1 MEIII
6 EVTRQCNL
14 KCDHCLRGEPE
25 NKIIRKRH
33 VELLFS
39 QVEEIHTL
47 TLTGGE
53 PALWPS
59 KIEMI
64 LSVAKKY
71 EVDIQNFYIA
81 TNGTIAYDSFIL
93 SLIKLWLY
101 CSDNEISGMDISN
114 DNFHD
119 MDLIEKNLKKF
130 KALSFVKY
138 KYFPRQN
145 GFYYDTCPKPDKFPD
160 YVYAMENEP
169 DKILAQGR
177 GIDWGDKKIHA
188 YTWNDLLKEPDNI
201 ELYLNC
207 DGNIIIGCDWSY
219 KNQNDHILCHVID
232 LPNYLKELRYTEK
245 NLNFAQAYGN

>member
-1 MEIII
+1 MNILI

-25 NKIIRKRH
+25 NKTIKKRH

-39 QVEEIHTL
+39 QLKEIHLL

-53 PALWPS
+53 PALCPS

-81 TNGTIAYDSFIL
+81 TNGTITSDSFIL

-101 CSDNEISGMDISN
+101 CSENEISGVDISN
-114 DNFHD
+114 DNFHN
-119 MDLIEKNLKKF
+119 MDLIERNLKKF
-130 KALSFVKY
+130 QTLSFVKY

-145 GFYYDTCPKPDKFPD
+145 GFYYDTCPEPNKFPD
-160 YVYAMENEP
+160 YIYKMENEP
-169 DKILAQGR
+169 DRILAQGR
-177 GIDWGDKKIHA
+177 GVDWGDQKVTTT
-188 YTWNDLLKEPDNI
+188 TWDNFLEEPDDA
-201 ELYLNC
+201 EFYLNC
-207 DGNIIIGCDWSY
+207 NGDIILGCDWSY
-219 KNQNDHILCHVID
+219 EEQEEHKLCHVQD
-232 LPNYLKELRYTEK
+232 LPKYLKELRYAKK

>member
-1 MEIII
+1 MNILI

-25 NKIIRKRH
+25 NKVIQKKH

-39 QVEEIHTL
+39 QLEEISLL

-71 EVDIQNFYIA
+71 KVDVQNFYIA
-81 TNGTIAYDSFIL
+81 TNGTIASDSFLL

-101 CSDNEISGMDISN
+101 CSENEISGVSISN

-119 MDLIEKNLKKF
+119 MKLIEKNLKTF
-130 KALSFVKY
+130 EALSFVKY
-138 KYFPRQN
+138 KYFPR
-145 GFYYDTCPKPDKFPD
+145 GFFYDTDTEPEKFPD
-160 YVYAMENEP
+160 YVYKMENEP
-169 DKILAQGR
+169 ELILAQGR
-177 GIDWGDKKIHA
+177 GINWGDKEIHEH
-188 YTWNDLLKEPDNI
+188 TWDDFLENPDDA
-201 ELYLNC
+201 EFYLNC
-207 DGNIIIGCDWSY
+207 KGNIILGCDWSY
-219 KNQNDHILCHVID
+219 KNQDDHILCNVRD
-232 LPNYLKELRYTEK
+232 LPKYLKELRYAEK
-245 NLNFAQAYGN
+245 NLNFAQNYGN